1 MDSAE
6 TSETG
11 KVEVTVSTS
20 DSEELSDDNSPVQVS
35 HSDAEE
41 SVILITK
48 VITDNDSSNVND
60 EKTKNVITH
69 NNVHENNAEKDLSEQ
84 TNPPNLNEQ
93 QVANPT
99 GKSKE
104 EENIE
109 KEFVDQDEEE
119 VVVVNNMDE
128 SISFKVEVIES
139 DMSNNSTSDKQ
150 LESHD
155 DNHEDDN
162 SNKSHNNEES
172 GNPINP
178 NIPTT
183 KKLLKDDGN
192 SNLIKSEGE
201 DSIQTPQKDLH
212 GSEEKS
218 QEESGKSVNP
228 NITTIKKQLEDEE
241 NRINLTESRGDSS
254 SQTPDSDLL
263 EKSQEELKEPVM
275 PNKTQL
281 NNEGGSKDFSS
292 TEQEFP
298 TNRVDTTGSTK
309 KLHSIRR
316 PAEIQDDD
324 NPKLTKSEHDIRNTE
339 KNMNFSNDEEG
350 PPNNT
355 TTSSAGQSH
364 GSRKSAVTQDDD
376 SPDLTKAELGI
387 ISQKKS
393 FDTEG
398 DRKPTN
404 FGGNEERIPNDN
416 TSSVGQLHGTKKS
429 AEIQDDDNPELVKSE
444 RGIRDQGK
452 SSNTDEDR
460 KSMNF
465 GDGFDTSSMGQS
477 HSRPI
482 EIKDDDNPEL
492 IKSERH
498 INQKKSS
505 NTGEERKS
513 MNFGSDE
520 ELSNNTMGSMGQS
533 RNRPIEIKDDDNPE
547 LIKSERDMGNQ
558 KTLSNTERDRKPVN
572 FGSNEEGLPVD
583 LDNTTSSKTKRSHST
598 SRLAGIQD
606 DGNSDLKPKHNM
618 RDERKSSNAGEE
630 RNSMNFDKEQTDLF
644 ITRST
649 GQPRSTRSSVETQDD
664 DNPESEH
671 DMRNQNALSNTESD
685 RKPVNFGSNEEGHP
699 VDLDNT
705 TSPTKRSHSTSRSVG
720 IQDDGNSDLKKPK
733 HSMRDERKSSNAG
746 EELNSM
752 NFDKEQ
758 TDLFIT
764 RSTGQPRRTRRSSE
778 TQDDEHPELIKSE
791 HGVKSHKKSSHTE
804 EQNLDDEEQKD
815 LFNKTS
821 IRQPNSTKRGIQG
834 GDNNGPKRITDEEFD
849 LFLKTPIIKDHK
861 RDRKITKEETDDE
874 SDDEENDIDYYDN
887 IEDKSV
893 NLNKDNHNNF
903 NHPLSSNNSFN
914 DNQNKEF
921 GRLEKNRVS
930 PKQFQQ
936 DPNSW
941 KSVGKNTETY
951 QGPTHTISRYKKDS
965 NTASG
970 EGLRKQ
976 RTSMPG
982 SLYSENLFDHL
993 PDNNEDQEEG
1003 YWKKNVNRLMSGM
1016 SVVLNFGNR
1025 DDEGTNERINENVN
1039 EIRVIFH
1046 VHLPEDI
1053 EKHGT
1058 PVVLGDGKELGLWEK
1073 PIVKL
1078 HQPFPQTP
1086 TYWRSDPVIISL
1098 SSFSEINDIQ
1108 YKYAIHISK
1117 YTLRGKDERIAFEG
1131 NSNKDNRTLDIGRND
1146 QFDIW
1151 KNNYNMPEKYHTS
1164 VNNIRDFAFVDYIYN
1179 SIKDN
1184 NLKDKVMEYQ
1194 HLLTHHKELTI
1205 RALNLKFITNRVE
1218 DKPREKRLFL
1228 CLLLGYFIP
1237 RQDTFYELPKSFPS
1251 ALLLQSLHGYKLE
1264 DLPSG
1269 AKDHMYTSIT
1279 YLVQN
1284 NAFQMKFDWLVIFK
1298 IAAEVDP
1305 DYVFIERLRALKY
1318 PSENLLAKFI
1328 KGVEM
1333 IRPNICDIEFET
1345 YVKLAKWLI
1354 QLCDN
1359 MDSLFKLWDDV
1370 LLHNNK
1376 FDQRVSK
1383 CFTDRIRGNISH
1395 DEAVAL
1401 EYHFKRLSKDYR
1413 DRASEV
1419 FRDQVIL
1426 LLENPNRKWTNE
1438 NINSIKKLLHDNGLN
1453 WQSDEVIR
1461 SLELIS
1467 QSHTLELLNI
1477 FPEILDDWFRSDFS
1491 DTREKKIP
1499 KICVIWFKNLL
1510 LKLDTN
1516 TSNKKSS
1523 NESNFIF
1530 SVFQQL
1536 ELMDPLLGQRINIWR
1551 DLTAIAIDRVKN
1563 CSEDRIFAATKLIA
1577 KIKQDNV
1584 RELFSEMVKGILNRT
1599 TQQSHDQLLN
1609 KIRIICDCKATKI
1622 LEVPNT
1628 MSEDILYHIMTRLQ
1642 NQSTASNT
1650 SEHYLNILKASNF
1663 WYIIL
1668 RATGSVA
1675 KLNSNPFIKNTKTSI
1690 NELAGLLLE
1699 KTIDIQLLQQILEEY
1714 EDEYL
1719 FRHFD
1724 AAVAKKKALGDV
1736 IVSRDEIAKLR
1747 KICNNYQIQ
1756 LDVLSKFYTG
1766 FCPAEK
1772 VTDVA
1777 DYIRDVKQHL
1787 QNLDKIKVK
1796 QALSSDHWAFH
1807 EKTMESAR
1815 NCYKFRR
1822 SQTFRNIF
1830 DSCIQDDAAATKV
1843 EYMAQKL
1850 IPIVF
1855 EKYNAM
1861 CKQLKD
1867 WEKLKC
1873 SEASLL
1879 WKNVSDVNAE
1889 LDLMEGYKIY
1899 KSKRFVQ
1906 TLDYLSKIPH
1916 WIQRL
1921 EELEKVVE
1929 MEIFKVPHNED
1940 DWLSKSIRIL
1950 KDDSMKLGQINNFF
1964 DYLDRNL
1971 SDVNQDCWKLIKEL
1985 SSAEEFLSFLKK
1997 IAEHDIKNLINGVD
2011 DHSDER
2017 LIQEDAVSSLIQ
2029 VKQFLFPLM
2038 NKNMED
2044 ISDLLKELL
2053 SVIKKNHTLGE
2064 KIALCN
2070 SSNMALQNMYNNIQ
2084 NRGEVTKEKIKN
2096 AVLNGTFTFTRDP
2109 KEDKCLVYLQYPS
2122 KTNVKYNLNEILDLR
2137 GRALLI
2143 AKPKNTVINKEAEMS
2158 KDVMDAFVAQ
2168 VDIAQE
2174 IINIVSMLIQMGH
2187 FGYRK
2192 LENKLQGTV
2201 NMRDYQELLKKEL
2214 KNWQGTVDRAQ
2225 QECYYLTFFPAR
2237 HILAFYDYFT
2247 SEKLDKDNEEECKI
2261 LIRFVN
2267 SKAQLPSAR
2276 KDMKKILRGSK
2287 DYFEI
2292 LTEIGSELERI
2303 FRNVP
2308 KQSRKLKAAGQR
2320 VMSDI
2325 VTKGKLFVA
2334 ACTDK
2339 TRVPN
2344 IIMSLYAN
2352 HGYYPE
2358 PWQLLICTS
2367 STTME
2372 ELTIFIKRSF
2382 YASNNG
2388 YENHLFCIANLEL
2401 LDFELQ
2407 YNLVNQI
2414 RSMREIHD
2422 QNKDYLLALIC
2433 CRETGMHHHI
2443 LDQFSLDV
2451 HATNGLNTDTMRGI
2465 YRELCQNVIRV
2476 SSDSSGQGKTEWIK
2490 EASFNK
2496 KSIPRS
2502 LLISDGMEFGKLVR
2516 QFKECKLRPVE
2527 SLHINIVSSDHPE
2540 DVNMFLF
2547 ELLTLGIVST
2557 HVDIA
2562 CLPSSETPTHIFIE
2576 IASTTEQHLLNSLPM
2591 AGCLLFNHLSWNIK
2605 NLRVSQE
2612 INSPMQVACNYLNLL
2627 DRNEIDTKEVLFRT
2641 DKAIKDPLPAERC
2654 QNLIA
2659 KYFFNKN
2666 ANDISSFRFVE
2677 IFINVLADQLVRLSS
2692 SQFFT
2697 VDNLKLMVKET
2708 NTRTLIVKTLIDVSK
2723 DFATRSIKTKE
2734 AQLESITADDEN
2746 ARLGTIVQWDDSNH
2760 LIVFFN
2766 SQTPDTISALYRD
2779 RKKVHDNVKIL
2790 LKSQI
2795 IGDQTKWEL
2804 DDYNSMSANALFVK
2818 LEYLA
2823 RKSTEKLE
2831 LPAYALSGDNLIKM
2845 ALILLRA
2852 RANIPVIVCG
2862 EAGCGKTSLIAYLA
2876 MMVEVQ
2882 FLALNL
2888 HAGID
2893 EGIIMRFMNDAS
2905 KKAENGEIWLF
2916 FDEINT
2922 CNHIGLLA
2930 DLISHRMLNG
2940 KHIHPNIRL
2949 FSACNP
2955 YRIRTRAQ
2963 SEAGLTNKVKRY
2975 EEQSNLVYQ
2984 VRPLPDQILDYVWD
2998 YGVLRPKDEL
3008 KYIEIMVEKELKK
3021 LGHPVFVELLFASQ
3035 KFIRKVEEPYS
3046 VSLRDVK
3053 RAITLVKFFSN
3064 SLENRPAYKKGHK
3077 YPPSGNPTTTTRSYV
3092 LALSLCYHSRLYD
3105 QNLRKQYRREMG
3117 QILQNHKAY
3126 VGENMFAKIIREEQE
3141 DYINRMQCPPNTAN
3155 NEALLENVL
3164 VMIVCILTRTPLF
3177 LIGAPGSSKS
3187 LAIRLISSNLR
3198 GSDSN
3203 DKYFRKLPQIYL
3215 IPHQGSSSSTSDGI
3229 IKVFDKANKYQETTS
3244 NQYPVISVVLL
3255 DEVGLA
3261 ETSPFNPLKVLHS
3274 LLEPSYPATG
3284 PTVSVIGISN
3294 WRLDNSKSSR
3304 ALLVQRPQFSLDDLV
3319 DTAERLLNT
3328 RIIGYGQRGALEP
3341 LARAYLDYEK
3351 HGQTL
3356 PNFHGLRD
3364 YYALVKRLSLDEMT
3378 PENIQMALARNF
3390 GGTENS
3396 KLYGKYFGNVL
3407 KTFNNHRPWV
3417 HKPIPIE
3424 KLIDSNLDDPDARHL
3439 MVIGKSDSIVN
3450 LLTYQLKRRDLDPVV
3465 ILGSQ
3470 FPDDQDDYSYSVLSR
3485 IMMCVEAGRPLI
3497 LTDLE
3502 IIYGSLYDLWNQN
3515 YIVVGDKENPKYF
3528 TRVALGAYANPMLY
3542 VSPNFKCILVMDEKN
3557 LASADPP
3564 LLNRFEK
3571 QKMSISDILNGRQK
3585 DLVQQ
3590 LDGWTKQMSTLVG
3603 VNQVT
3608 QRNKF
3613 TQKDLFIGF
3622 DKDETLQSLVI
3633 DVSKNNPEAND
3644 DEIIEKCKECLIAV
3658 ATSDG
3663 VIRAERSA
3671 LERDEINRWK
3681 HVYFHQQHH
3690 DSLYDYFVALFNQEK
3705 SLAEPSG
3712 NLVIV
3717 NTFSNINT
3725 DINSCLR
3732 GLLNCQVDK
3741 LSTFKT
3747 EAQLTNRVK
3756 HFWLE
3761 SADHMLILQCDVTT
3775 INAGC
3780 VKLAKYIIEQ
3790 YQNEFITKKEKSQIE
3805 QKIPMKHACII
3816 LHIHRDQEFTP
3827 VSFNFMCGWKQV
3839 TIETLS
3845 RNDIP
3850 TSNLLDGTLSDI
3862 INSTYR
3868 FEKILQQ
3875 EMLWCL
3881 LCMKYP
3887 SNDRSV
3893 NHIKILSE
3901 KILNYPK
3908 FIECFKARILEWIDE
3923 KTTDDWQYKVASNK
3937 QNLYPYASFSLALQ
3951 AHVRTLIRIP
3961 MAKILCALER
3971 LSATKTFFYVEND
3984 DDLFEFW
3991 QQIYK
3996 DKKIIKIDDL
4006 PDPKPDGYIM
4016 PAGSLYDLKFPF
4028 SLYFMKQIDNFKR
4041 HYEEEIALL
4050 QQDEDRVDRTT
4061 NELYD
4066 WVIED
4071 HLKDFKNNIL
4081 TSIPQ
4086 LRNSPLERF
4095 PELYFNDFV
4104 TVVAANDGGS
4114 RNTKML
4120 TIILKLLIGADKV
4133 YQPILLHTYWWK
4145 NANEVLAQLQLA
4157 LMAPT
4162 TIQNIEIRGTGIIGG
4177 SFEKY
4182 LVKEIT
4188 KMMFERICGNLRG
4201 AANAYLIDRWQHDVT
4216 KVLSLGSKVTR
4227 AKNLPALQ
4235 LLRIVNDLVA
4245 SKSIS
4250 LDSVKEIVQLGLSA
4264 DRQEILSEKFV
4275 NTVLDKLDKLEQ
4287 NEKNLIPKRS
4297 FIMRCLGLIP
4307 IESNVRLFLYK
4318 KLFSNEPFSL
4328 MGAIVERIFLKE
4340 DAEQDDVFFTL
4351 ITNPIEALRRSKR
4364 LNIINNCLKDLDTNM
4379 ATLCCDIIEQAFF
4392 MNDDLTNLEP
4402 FFGHALEALYREGD
4416 GAPALQKITSIAY
4429 LKEFVRRFWD
4439 SFIQEDRNRPI
4450 AYNRMEEDDFDS
4462 AELINQINN
4471 YMNIAHPLIYSLKMY
4486 FLRDLRQRDFSIDD
4500 VRKFCEAQQR
4510 TLPWLGTLNW
4520 EDVKDHRLTFNPYC
4534 NLPEYNE
4541 AEKGFMIFYGVGN
4554 RAPFQEFIQN
4564 IKKKPTLTAKLTL
4577 FGLYFV
4583 RLHAI
4588 RASREWRHPETQ
4600 SAEFVTKELA
4610 GMNNFPVLF
4619 KTITTKILSNKQPL
4633 LQIYDSNINNT
4644 DLILKSV
4651 IAHIIAFHA
4660 SVEPNSS
4667 QLAMYLH
4674 RLQDCQNLFILT
4686 CTSDSESVVLNAVAA
4701 AEGVTRYA
4709 CKCGMKYVIAN
4720 CGGAVT
4726 TSTCPNCKS
4735 IIGGTQ
4741 YTPAAG
4747 NTRIDSEP
4755 IAQVSANDQAGY
4767 IGEPINLTLTHSVR
4781 SLPPTSYR
4789 ILHLIVHALIGASS
4803 PQSLAFLRKNN
4814 QNATDAEKY
4823 CMDHIRSDWAV
4834 LKNIL
4839 NCSDENLALMFHSL
4853 ISSMTEKPL
4862 PNQQIKS
4869 SADRENWETEFHRNY
4884 IAPQTRNITE
4894 TATNYRMKLNA
4905 ALTKIQKNNVIEGEI
4920 NQTLVMDKQYRVEN
4934 LPALW
4939 RSIGLVNFESF
4950 RAYYMSD
4957 LAKNKNNYPFL
4968 SIFFKYAE
4976 QLELLKHLLPIVKFV
4991 QILNSKL
4998 GYQLTRQKAREM
5010 SFRQFIEKESNEGEN
5025 REIFNS
5031 LKTAFDD
5038 FAKGWNTV
5046 LPFVKRYQCHELP
5059 REKPNM
5065 AYKLPVVFGL
5075 MEPKDTGILLCA
5087 ILDFLVNLQNKFLGE
5102 IMSIPPGACK
5112 SLKFLDEPTFN
5123 VEQTVSST
5131 SKINTPSG
5139 YYLQSMRI
5147 DHARSANIIN
5157 FDWDDE
5163 ILAYSQR
5170 NLAVAKGQD
5179 IIYDL
5184 TKIEAELANILV
5196 FEKVHIETQP
5206 ESQLYLEPFPYHME
5220 LFQGCMRILSDIK
5233 NLITQEPIPADKM
5246 NLLGVSGLSSS
5257 FMFSQEPTFDN
5268 ASEIL
5273 SSLEILLCFVK
5284 RTAVGDGEIPIKD
5297 YISRWMK
5304 LSSLSAHEGFSRFL
5318 NIDLR
5323 LKHLVA
5329 LYEFVEEQVA
5339 NLKIKYIHDK
5349 YKAPLSVEMRN
5360 AINQSVD
5367 FEQQTTTKEMI
5378 PAEAFA
5384 KALKRFML
5392 RFLTL
5397 ENQKEMEPLYVYLTD
5412 NSLNFWPSTIPEERI
5427 DALFPDNLMVANTY
5441 EAYEFTMN
5449 RIENTINTMNS
5460 MNPMIQTNLI
5470 NPINSTWQANVK
5482 GNQRNMSI
5490 NRNPRKP
5497 RGGSRFDVT

>member
-1 MDSAE
+1 M
-6 TSETG
+6 G
-11 KVEVTVSTS
+11 
-20 DSEELSDDNSPVQVS
+20 
-35 HSDAEE
+35 
-41 SVILITK
+41 
-48 VITDNDSSNVND
+48 
-60 EKTKNVITH
+60 
-69 NNVHENNAEKDLSEQ
+69 EN
-84 TNPPNLNEQ
+84 
-93 QVANPT
+93 
-99 GKSKE
+99 
-104 EENIE
+104 
-109 KEFVDQDEEE
+109 
-119 VVVVNNMDE
+119 
-128 SISFKVEVIES
+128 
-139 DMSNNSTSDKQ
+139 
-150 LESHD
+150 
-155 DNHEDDN
+155 
-162 SNKSHNNEES
+162 
-172 GNPINP
+172 
-178 NIPTT
+178 
-183 KKLLKDDGN
+183 
-192 SNLIKSEGE
+192 
-201 DSIQTPQKDLH
+201 
-212 GSEEKS
+212 
-218 QEESGKSVNP
+218 
-228 NITTIKKQLEDEE
+228 
-241 NRINLTESRGDSS
+241 
-254 SQTPDSDLL
+254 
-263 EKSQEELKEPVM
+263 
-275 PNKTQL
+275 
-281 NNEGGSKDFSS
+281 
-292 TEQEFP
+292 
-298 TNRVDTTGSTK
+298 
-309 KLHSIRR
+309 
-316 PAEIQDDD
+316 
-324 NPKLTKSEHDIRNTE
+324 
-339 KNMNFSNDEEG
+339 
-350 PPNNT
+350 
-355 TTSSAGQSH
+355 
-364 GSRKSAVTQDDD
+364 
-376 SPDLTKAELGI
+376 
-387 ISQKKS
+387 
-393 FDTEG
+393 
-398 DRKPTN
+398 
-404 FGGNEERIPNDN
+404 
-416 TSSVGQLHGTKKS
+416 
-429 AEIQDDDNPELVKSE
+429 
-444 RGIRDQGK
+444 K
-452 SSNTDEDR
+452 SSNKGGER
-460 KSMNF
+460 
-465 GDGFDTSSMGQS
+465 
-477 HSRPI
+477 
-482 EIKDDDNPEL
+482 NPEEEEQL
-492 IKSERH
+492 FNI
-498 INQKKSS
+498 SS
-505 NTGEERKS
+505 RR
-513 MNFGSDE
+513 
-520 ELSNNTMGSMGQS
+520 Q
-533 RNRPIEIKDDDNPE
+533 P
-547 LIKSERDMGNQ
+547 
-558 KTLSNTERDRKPVN
+558 
-572 FGSNEEGLPVD
+572 
-583 LDNTTSSKTKRSHST
+583 HST
-598 SRLAGIQD
+598 KGSAG
-606 DGNSDLKPKHNM
+606 N
-618 RDERKSSNAGEE
+618 
-630 RNSMNFDKEQTDLF
+630 
-644 ITRST
+644 
-649 GQPRSTRSSVETQDD
+649 
-664 DNPESEH
+664 
-671 DMRNQNALSNTESD
+671 
-685 RKPVNFGSNEEGHP
+685 
-699 VDLDNT
+699 
-705 TSPTKRSHSTSRSVG
+705 
-720 IQDDGNSDLKKPK
+720 
-733 HSMRDERKSSNAG
+733 
-746 EELNSM
+746 
-752 NFDKEQ
+752 
-758 TDLFIT
+758 
-764 RSTGQPRRTRRSSE
+764 
-778 TQDDEHPELIKSE
+778 
-791 HGVKSHKKSSHTE
+791 
-804 EQNLDDEEQKD
+804 
-815 LFNKTS
+815 
-821 IRQPNSTKRGIQG
+821 QG
-834 GDNNGPKRITDEEFD
+834 GDNPDSHDNDKKRITDEEFD
-849 LFLKTPIIKDHK
+849 LFLKTPISQHDQVK
-861 RDRKITKEETDDE
+861 RSRKITNKKSDDEETDDE
-874 SDDEENDIDYYDN
+874 ETDVDYYDN
-887 IEDKSV
+887 IESKV
-893 NLNKDNHNNF
+893 FNKDDHDDYK
-903 NHPLSSNNSFN
+903 HPLSSINSLNN
-914 DNQNKEF
+914 NQNKGFDRTKYQE
-921 GRLEKNRVS
+921 EDH
-930 PKQFQQ
+930 KQFNK
-936 DPNSW
+936 DPTPW
-941 KSVGKNTETY
+941 KRAGKNAESY
-951 QGPTHTISRYKKDS
+951 QGPLHDITPYKKGTNTTPNERNHRIPGGFYSDNTYDQLS
-965 NTASG
+965 NDYD
-970 EGLRKQ
+970 E
-976 RTSMPG
+976 
-982 SLYSENLFDHL
+982 
-993 PDNNEDQEEG
+993 QESNR
-1003 YWKKNVNRLMSGM
+1003 KKNESHSGSGVINKLSNM
-1016 SVVLNFGNR
+1016 MPNMFGFGSNKD
-1025 DDEGTNERINENVN
+1025 DDETNEIINE
-1039 EIRVIFH
+1039 IKVIFH
-1046 VHLPEDI
+1046 VHLPEGI
-1053 EKHGT
+1053 EKYGN
-1058 PVVLGDGKELGLWEK
+1058 PIVLGDGKELGSWEK
-1073 PIVKL
+1073 PNVKL
-1078 HQPFPQTP
+1078 NQPFPQNS
-1086 TYWRSDPVIISL
+1086 TYWRSDPVTISL
-1098 SSFSEINDIQ
+1098 LNFNEINDIQ
-1108 YKYAIHISK
+1108 YKYAIHITR
-1117 YTLRGKDERIAFEG
+1117 YTFYNLRGKKEEIAFEG
-1131 NSNKDNRTLDIGRND
+1131 NGKDDNRTLDIGRHD

-1151 KNNYNMPEKYHTS
+1151 KNNYGFNEKYRIY
-1164 VNNIRDFAFVDYIYN
+1164 VNNIRDYAFVDYIYN
-1179 SIKDN
+1179 TIKDN

-1194 HLLTHHKELTI
+1194 HLLTHYKELTI
-1205 RALNLKFITNRVE
+1205 RALNLKFIINRV
-1218 DKPREKRLFL
+1218 DDRSREKRLFL

-1237 RQDTFYELPKSFPS
+1237 KQSAFYELPDQFPS
-1251 ALLLQSLHGYKLE
+1251 VLLLKALHGYKLE
-1264 DLPSG
+1264 DLPSD
-1269 AKDHMYTSIT
+1269 AKGHMYTAIT
-1279 YLVQN
+1279 FLVQN
-1284 NAFQMKFDWLVIFK
+1284 NAFQMKFDWLIIFT
-1298 IAAEVDP
+1298 IASEVDP
-1305 DYVFIERLRALKY
+1305 NYDFIERLRALKY
-1318 PSENLLAKFI
+1318 SNENYLANFI
-1328 KGVEM
+1328 KKAEM
-1333 IRPNICDIEFET
+1333 IIRPNIHSNEFET

-1354 QLCDN
+1354 QLCHN

-1370 LLHNNK
+1370 LLHNNI
-1376 FDQRVSK
+1376 FDERVSK
-1383 CFTDRIRGNISH
+1383 CFTERVRENISRG
-1395 DEAVAL
+1395 DAVAL
-1401 EYHFKRLSKDYR
+1401 EYHFKRLPKDYR
-1413 DRASEV
+1413 DRVSEI
-1419 FRDQVIL
+1419 FRDQVIF
-1426 LLENPNRKWTNE
+1426 LLESPNRKWTYE
-1438 NINSIKKLLHDNGLN
+1438 NINAIKKLLHDNSLN
-1453 WQSDEVIR
+1453 WRRDDVIQ

-1477 FPEILDDWFRSDFS
+1477 FPEILDDWFHSDFS
-1491 DTREKKIP
+1491 DTKEKKIP

-1516 TSNKKSS
+1516 TSNKKLS

-1536 ELMDPLLGQRINIWR
+1536 ELMHPLLGQRINIWR
-1551 DLTAIAIDRVKN
+1551 DLTAIAVDRVKN
-1563 CSEDRIFAATKLIA
+1563 CSEDRIFAATTSIVQ
-1577 KIKQDNV
+1577 IKQDNV
-1584 RELFSEMVKGILNRT
+1584 KVLFLEMVKDILNKS
-1599 TQQSHDQLLN
+1599 TQQTHDQLLN
-1609 KIRIICDCKATKI
+1609 KIRIICDCKTTKT
-1622 LEVPNT
+1622 LNVPNM

-1642 NQSTASNT
+1642 NQSTASSD
-1650 SEHYLNILKASNF
+1650 SEHYLNTLKASNF
-1663 WYIIL
+1663 WNIIL
-1668 RATGSVA
+1668 RANGSVA
-1675 KLNSNPFIKNTKTSI
+1675 KLNSNPFVKNTKTYI

-1699 KTIDIQLLQQILEEY
+1699 KTIDIQLLQQILEY
-1714 EDEYL
+1714 NDEYL

-1747 KICNNYQIQ
+1747 KICNNYQTQ
-1756 LDVLSKFYTG
+1756 LDVLTKFYNG
-1766 FCPAEK
+1766 FCPIEK

-1787 QNLDKIKVK
+1787 QTLNKIKVK
-1796 QALSSDHWAFH
+1796 QVLLSDHWVFH
-1807 EKTMESAR
+1807 EKTLDSAK
-1815 NCYKFRR
+1815 NCYKFNR

-1830 DSCIQDDAAATKV
+1830 DSCIHEDAAAIKV
-1843 EYMAQKL
+1843 EYIAQKL

-1879 WKNVSDVNAE
+1879 WKNVTDINAE
-1889 LDLMEGYKIY
+1889 LDLMECYKIS
-1899 KSKRFVQ
+1899 KSQRFVQ

-1929 MEIFKVPHNED
+1929 MEIFKVPHSED
-1940 DWLSKSIRIL
+1940 DWLSKAIRIL

-1971 SDVNQDCWKLIKEL
+1971 SNVNQDCWKLIKEL
-1985 SSAEEFLSFLKK
+1985 SDAEDFLSFLKK

-2017 LIQEDAVSSLIQ
+2017 LIQEDTVSSLIQ

-2038 NKNMED
+2038 NKNMEA

-2053 SVIKKNHTLGE
+2053 NVIKKNHTLGE

-2096 AVLNGTFTFTRDP
+2096 AVLNGTFTFTRDQ
-2109 KEDKCLVYLQYPS
+2109 KEDKCLVSLHYPS
-2122 KTNVKYNLNEILDLR
+2122 KSNVKYNLSEILDLR

-2143 AKPKNTVINKEAEMS
+2143 AKPKNSVMVNNKEAEMS
-2158 KDVMDAFVAQ
+2158 KDVMDKFVAQ

-2174 IINIVSMLIQMGH
+2174 IINIVSMLMQMGH

-2192 LENKLQGTV
+2192 FEYKLQGTD
-2201 NMRDYQELLKKEL
+2201 NMKDYLELLKDEL
-2214 KNWQGTVDRAQ
+2214 KEWQNIVDRAQ
-2225 QECYYLTFFPAR
+2225 QRCYYLTFFPAR

-2267 SKAQLPSAR
+2267 SKAQLPSTR
-2276 KDMKKILRGSK
+2276 KDIQKILRGSK
-2287 DYFEI
+2287 NYLDI
-2292 LTEIGSELERI
+2292 LTEIGNELERI
-2303 FRNVP
+2303 FRGVP

-2334 ACTDK
+2334 ACTEK

-2352 HGYYPE
+2352 HGTYPE

-2382 YASNNG
+2382 YASKNG

-2401 LDFELQ
+2401 LEFELQ

-2422 QNKDYLLALIC
+2422 QDKEYLLALIC

-2451 HATNGLNTDTMRGI
+2451 HATNGLITDTMSKI

-2476 SSDSSGQGKTEWIK
+2476 SSDLSGQGKTEWIK
-2490 EASFNK
+2490 EASFAK
-2496 KSIPRS
+2496 KKIPRS
-2502 LLISDGMEFGKLVR
+2502 LLISDGMEFGRLVR
-2516 QFKECKLRPVE
+2516 QFKECKLRAVE

-2557 HVDIA
+2557 NVDIA
-2562 CLPSSETPTHIFIE
+2562 CLPPSETPTYIFIE

-2591 AGCLLFNHLSWNIK
+2591 AGCLVSNHLTWNIK

-2627 DRNEIDTKEVLFRT
+2627 DRIELDTKEILFRT
-2641 DKAIKDPLPAERC
+2641 DKAKDPLPPERC

-2666 ANDISSFRFVE
+2666 AEDISSFRFVE

-2708 NTRTLIVKTLIDVSK
+2708 NIRTLIVNTLIDVSK

-2734 AQLESITADDEN
+2734 AQLESMTADDEN

-2779 RKKVHDNVKIL
+2779 RKKVYDNVKVL

-2804 DDYNSMSANALFVK
+2804 EDYNSMSANALFVK

-2823 RKSTEKLE
+2823 RRSTEKLE
-2831 LPAYALSGDNLIKM
+2831 LPEYALSGDNLIKM

-2893 EGIIMRFMNDAS
+2893 EGIIMRFMNDAL

-2922 CNHIGLLA
+2922 CNYIGLLA
-2930 DLISHRMLNG
+2930 DLISHRMLKG
-2940 KHIHPNIRL
+2940 KPIHPNIRL

-2955 YRIRTRAQ
+2955 YRIRTRTQ

-2984 VRPLPDQILDYVWD
+2984 VKPLPDQILDYVWD

-3021 LGHPVFVELLFASQ
+3021 LGHPVFAELLFASQ

-3053 RAITLVKFFSN
+3053 RAITLVKFFYN
-3064 SLENRPAYKKGHK
+3064 SLENRPVYKKGHK
-3077 YPPSGNPTTTTRSYV
+3077 YPPPGNPTITTRSYV

-3126 VGENMFAKIIREEQE
+3126 IGENTFAKIIREEQE

-3164 VMIVCILTRTPLF
+3164 VMIVCILTRIPLF

-3244 NQYPVISVVLL
+3244 NQFPVISVVLL

-3328 RIIGYGQRGALEP
+3328 RVIGYGQRGALEP
-3341 LARAYLDYEK
+3341 LAKAYMDYEK
-3351 HGQTL
+3351 NGQAL

-3390 GGTENS
+3390 GGTENN
-3396 KLYGKYFGNVL
+3396 KLYEKYFGNVL
-3407 KTFNNHRPWV
+3407 KTFND
-3417 HKPIPIE
+3417 HKPWFYKQIPVE

-3470 FPDDQDDYSYSVLSR
+3470 FPDDRDDYSYSVLSR

-3571 QKMSISDILNGRQK
+3571 QKMSISDILDDRQK
-3585 DLVQQ
+3585 DIVQH
-3590 LDGWTKQMSTLVG
+3590 LDGWVKQMTTIVG
-3603 VNQVT
+3603 VNQLT

-3633 DVSKNNPEAND
+3633 DVTKNNSEAA
-3644 DEIIEKCKECLIAV
+3644 DEEILEKCKECLIAV

-3671 LERDEINRWK
+3671 LDHDEINRWK
-3681 HVYFHQQHH
+3681 HTYFHQQHH
-3690 DSLYDYFVALFNQEK
+3690 DSIYDYFVALFNREK
-3705 SLAEPSG
+3705 SLAEPRV

-3725 DINSCLR
+3725 DVNSCLQE
-3732 GLLNCQVDK
+3732 LLKCQIDK

-3747 EAQLTNRVK
+3747 EAQLSNRVK

-3761 SADHMLILQCDVTT
+3761 STDHMLILQCDVTT
-3775 INAGC
+3775 VNAGC
-3780 VKLAKYIIEQ
+3780 IKLAKSIIEQ
-3790 YQNEFITKKEKSQIE
+3790 FRSEFLTKKEKNQ
-3805 QKIPMKHACII
+3805 PMKHACII
-3816 LHIHRDQEFTP
+3816 LHIHRGQESTP
-3827 VSFNFMCGWKQV
+3827 VSFNFMCGWNQV

-3845 RNDIP
+3845 RNDVP
-3850 TSNLLDGTLSDI
+3850 TSNLLDGSLSEI

-3887 SNDRSV
+3887 STDKSV
-3893 NHIKILSE
+3893 NHIKTLSE
-3901 KILNYPK
+3901 KILDYPK
-3908 FIECFKARILEWIDE
+3908 FIECLKARILEWIEE
-3923 KTTDDWQYKVASNK
+3923 KATDDWQFKVASNK
-3937 QNLYPYASFSLALQ
+3937 QNLYPYSSFSLALQ
-3951 AHVRTLIRIP
+3951 AHIRSLIRVP

-3971 LSATKTFFYVEND
+3971 LSATKTFFHVEND
-3984 DDLFEFW
+3984 DELFEFW

-3996 DKKIIKIDDL
+3996 DKKIVKIDDL
-4006 PDPKPDGYIM
+4006 PNPKPDGYIM

-4041 HYEEEIALL
+4041 YYEEEIALL
-4050 QQDEDRVDRTT
+4050 QQDEDRVDSAT

-4071 HLKDFKNNIL
+4071 HLKNFKNNIL
-4081 TSIPQ
+4081 TSVPQ
-4086 LRNSPLERF
+4086 LRDSPLERF

-4104 TVVAANDGGS
+4104 TVVASNDGGS

-4120 TIILKLLIGADKV
+4120 SIILKLLIGADKV

-4188 KMMFERICGNLRG
+4188 KMMFQRIPGNFGG
-4201 AANAYLIDRWQHDVT
+4201 AANVHFIDRWQHDVT
-4216 KVLSLGSKVTR
+4216 KVLSLGSKITR

-4245 SKSIS
+4245 SKSIP
-4250 LDSVKEIVQLGLSA
+4250 LDSVKEIVQLGLSS
-4264 DRQEILSEKFV
+4264 DKQEVLSEKFV
-4275 NTVLDKLDKLEQ
+4275 NSVLDKLDRLEL
-4287 NEKNLIPKRS
+4287 NEKNLIPRRS

-4307 IESNVRLFLYK
+4307 IESEVRLSLYK

-4328 MGAIVERIFLKE
+4328 MGAIIERIFLKE
-4340 DAEQDDVFFTL
+4340 DTEQDDVFFTL
-4351 ITNPIEALRRSKR
+4351 ITNPAEALRRSAR
-4364 LNIINNCLKDLDTNM
+4364 LNIINKCLTNLDTNM
-4379 ATLCCDIIEQAFF
+4379 ATLCCDVIEQAFF
-4392 MNDDLTNLEP
+4392 MNDELKNLEP
-4402 FFGHALEALYREGD
+4402 FFGHALEALYVQG
-4416 GAPALQKITSIAY
+4416 GPALQKITSIAF

-4439 SFIQEDRNRPI
+4439 SFIQEDKNRPI
-4450 AYNRMEEDDFDS
+4450 AYTQMEEDDFDS
-4462 AELINQINN
+4462 GEVIDQINT
-4471 YMNIAHPLIYSLKMY
+4471 YMNFAHPLVYSLKMY

-4500 VRKFCEAQQR
+4500 VRKFCEAQKR
-4510 TLPWLGTLNW
+4510 ILPWLGTLNW
-4520 EDVKDHRLTFNPYC
+4520 EDIKENRLTFNPYC

-4541 AEKGFMIFYGVGN
+4541 LEKGFMIFYGVGN
-4554 RAPFQEFIQN
+4554 KAPFQEVIQN
-4564 IKKKPTLTAKLTL
+4564 IKKKNTLTAKLSL
-4577 FGLYFV
+4577 FGLFFV

-4600 SAEFVTKELA
+4600 SSEFVTKELA
-4610 GMNNFPVLF
+4610 GINNFPVLF
-4619 KTITTKILSNKQPL
+4619 KTITTKILSNRQPL
-4633 LQIYDSNINNT
+4633 LQINDSRINNT

-4735 IIGGTQ
+4735 IIGGTS
-4741 YTPAAG
+4741 YKPAAG
-4747 NTRIDSEP
+4747 NTRIDTEP

-4767 IGEPINLTLTHSVR
+4767 IGEPVNQTLTHSVR

-4789 ILHLIVHALIGASS
+4789 ILHLIVHALIGASA
-4803 PQSLAFLRKNN
+4803 PQPALAFLRKNN
-4814 QNATDAEKY
+4814 QNATDTERY
-4823 CMDHIRSDWAV
+4823 CMDHIRSDWAI
-4834 LKNIL
+4834 LKNLL

-4853 ISSMTEKPL
+4853 ISSMTEKPPL

-4884 IAPQTRNITE
+4884 IAPQIRNITE

-4905 ALTKIQKNNVIEGEI
+4905 ALAKNQKNNVIEGEI

-4957 LAKNKNNYPFL
+4957 LAKNRTNYPFL
-4968 SIFFKYAE
+4968 SIFFKYAG

-4991 QILNSKL
+4991 QVLNSKL
-4998 GYQLTRQKAREM
+4998 GYQLTRQKARDM
-5010 SFRQFIEKESNEGEN
+5010 SFRQFIENQSNGGEN
-5025 REIFNS
+5025 REIFNG

-5038 FAKGWNTV
+5038 FSEGWNRV
-5046 LPFVKRYQCHELP
+5046 LPFVRRYQCHELP

-5065 AYKLPVVFGL
+5065 TYKLPVVFGL

-5087 ILDFLVNLQNKFLGE
+5087 ILDFLVDLQNKFLE
-5102 IMSIPPGACK
+5102 EVMSIPPGTCR

-5131 SKINTPSG
+5131 SKIQSAKSNTPSG

-5206 ESQLYLEPFPYHME
+5206 ESQLYLELFPYHME

-5246 NLLGVSGLSSS
+5246 NLLGVSGISSS
-5257 FMFSQEPTFDN
+5257 FMFPQESTLDN

-5297 YISRWMK
+5297 YVSRWMK
-5304 LSSLSAHEGFSRFL
+5304 LSSLYAHEGFARFL

-5349 YKAPLSVEMRN
+5349 YKAPLSTEMRN
-5360 AINQSVD
+5360 AIIKSVD

-5384 KALKRFML
+5384 LALKRFML

-5412 NSLNFWPSTIPEERI
+5412 NSLNFWPSTIPEKRI
-5427 DALFPDNLMVANTY
+5427 EALFPEILLVANTY
-5441 EAYEFTMN
+5441 DAYDFTMR
-5449 RIENTINTMNS
+5449 RIEQTMETINANNTMR
-5460 MNPMIQTNLI
+5460 QVNLGPR
-5470 NPINSTWQANVK
+5470 NPIIS
-5482 GNQRNMSI
+5482 QRTTPTNKQT
-5490 NRNPRKP
+5490 RKP
-5497 RGGSRFDVT
+5497 RGGSRYDIT